1 MLRVAEAAASEY
13 VVELQGVKGTP
24 GFLMGRWFLRDGIPA
39 CCADAY
45 WRYHM
50 EILSPPW
57 LALSMGKAWGSWED
71 KKPRGQG
78 LGIFCGVGTVSGEVP
93 RN

>member
-1 MLRVAEAAASEY
+1 
-13 VVELQGVKGTP
+13 
-24 GFLMGRWFLRDGIPA
+24 
-39 CCADAY
+39 
-45 WRYHM
+45 M